1 MASIYEALAL
11 NYLASD
17 PSSSVVTLPSGWNS
31 FPAFFPGQMLPKSG
45 LQIGYFVNSFSHEIT
60 IVFQSDINTGAGFA
74 IDAAAEVVNYFALQ
88 GGLTIQ
94 AETDGLN
101 YVKNVASNNVG
112 APIFLTGTGIG
123 ATVAEYVMQQLTLHP
138 ISGTSVSGMAF
149 GGFGLPGTTAT
160 SNFTSYINPIDI
172 NAFSPYEVNHEGTI
186 VPLTPTLGDTYGG
199 AVVNALEKLAHSELL
214 GKLFSETV
222 ENTIGKVG
230 DLTDYATTLLSNGII
245 TYNPLVGA
253 SKIGKLIDDWLNLKS
268 VVSGITGYTQSTMPS
283 GNILD
288 AQAGTIIAD
297 GITQNVSL
305 TNYTDGTAQ
314 LIDMESSGVTQAR
327 EVVNLSSKGM
337 ITSNQLLIQSTTV
350 STGNGETCDIGG
362 SVDGSLVG
370 VFFSP
375 GVSQSDL
382 EYIGSSDG
390 TSSLEGVNSASGVA
404 QEVIGFAAGS
414 TTGDTLSVNSDS
426 FGNQN
431 STLEIQTTTPVEVIQ
446 DSSVSGYGQTFSFTG
461 GGETLKI
468 DQTAPFA
475 GTIANFVV
483 GETIDLADLGIGFHS
498 LNYNATSRSL
508 TIVRLD
514 NQIVTLNFTNNITD
528 FRITSDGASGA
539 FLTTDTPA
547 EQAVAGASPNETA
560 ISGSATSPFASL
572 TVTDPNANQTE
583 TVTVTMSVPANGAF
597 SNLAGGIYDSVAGVY
612 TVTGSDSIITAA
624 LEGLIFTP
632 SAGAEG
638 LNALS
643 LSVVD
648 TTGATVGLSSTVVTV
663 GHAYTWSGPVSGSW
677 DAAGNWD
684 DVTAGANPAG
694 VAPGSNDSVTVNALG
709 SGETQVITGVG
720 ASASLTL
727 NGGVVL
733 GGQFTAGSVSF
744 LMNSS
749 TSYATGSLTLSAG
762 ETLSV
767 ASNFTL
773 SATNPLRG
781 AFDISVGGL
790 GVKLSVGGVLAP
802 TLLDDLMTY
811 TVSASNGGAIQARGL
826 TLISPATINVDATSS
841 IEVGTSGGASAGAF
855 TVDAGATASISFYS
869 LVNAPTINNAGSITS
884 SDGNNTTAGTVSAT
898 TINNSGS
905 ISDVNITATVV
916 NNTGTL
922 TLIGD
927 TMTALVVDNGII
939 TASAAY
945 GNPAKISGSVSG
957 TGQIQIAAAAS
968 LALQQVAAGI
978 GVSFTGEGGTLSL
991 GPGSLDASKAFDPV
1005 IQGFDPSDVIDFTG
1019 TVTSAAY
1026 AGGTLT
1032 LLDGSTTVAT
1042 LRLSGNY
1049 AGATFITAPTATTGV
1064 TQVSLSTGG
1073 NTPTA
1078 PPGTTTADAYTWSG
1092 PVSGS
1097 WDAAGNW
1104 EDVTAGANPAGVA
1117 PGSNDSVTVNAL
1129 GSGETQVIT
1138 GVGASASL
1146 TLNGGVV
1153 LGGQFTAGSVSF
1165 LMNSST
1171 SYATGS
1177 LTLSAG
1183 ETLSVAS
1190 NFTLSATNPLR
1201 GAFDISVSGLGGKLS
1216 VGGVLA
1222 PTLLDYLMT
1231 YTVSASN
1238 GGAIQARGLTL
1249 ISPATI
1255 NVDATSSI
1263 EVGTSGGASAGAFTV
1278 DAGATASISFYS
1290 LVNAP
1295 TINNAGSIT
1304 SSDGN
1309 NTTAGTVSA
1318 TTINNSGSISDVNIT
1333 ATVVNNTGT
1342 LTLIGDTMTALVV
1355 DNGIITASAAYGNP
1369 AKISGSVSGTGQIQ
1383 IAAAASLALQQ
1394 VAAGIG
1400 VSFTGEGGTLSLGPG
1415 SLDASKA
1422 FDPVIQG
1429 FDPSDVIDF
1438 TGTVTSA
1445 AYAGGT
1451 LTLLDGST
1459 TVATLRLS
1467 GNYAGATFIT
1477 APTATTGVTQ
1487 VSLST
1492 GGNTPTA
1499 PPGTT
1504 TADAYTWSGPVS
1516 GSWDAAGNWE
1526 DVTAGANPAGVAPG
1540 SNDSVTV
1547 NALGSG
1553 ETQVI
1558 TGVGASASLTLNG
1571 GVVLG
1576 GQFTAGSVSF
1586 LMNSSTSY
1594 ATGSLTLSAGETLS
1608 VASNFTLSATNPLRG
1623 AFDISVSGLGGKLSV
1638 GGVLAPTLLD
1648 DLMTYTV
1655 SASNGG
1661 AIQARGLTLISPA
1674 TINVDATSSIE

>member
-781 AFDISVGGL
+781 AFDISVSGL
-790 GVKLSVGGVLAP
+790 AGKLSVKGVLAP

-1064 TQVSLSTGG
+1064 TQIQVQEVTPSTISPSDDFEAHGLSDVLIQ
-1073 NTPTA
+1073 NT
-1078 PPGTTTADAYTWSG
+1078 SG
-1092 PVSGS
+1092 
-1097 WDAAGNW
+1097 A
-1104 EDVTAGANPAGVA
+1104 
-1117 PGSNDSVTVNAL
+1117 
-1129 GSGETQVIT
+1129 
-1138 GVGASASL
+1138 
-1146 TLNGGVV
+1146 VV
-1153 LGGQFTAGSVSF
+1153 LGELGTNGQEA
-1165 LMNSST
+1165 
-1171 SYATGS
+1171 YAQ
-1177 LTLSAG
+1177 
-1183 ETLSVAS
+1183 
-1190 NFTLSATNPLR
+1190 
-1201 GAFDISVSGLGGKLS
+1201 VSGLGPGWSFHGSGDFVGSGARDYLIENTNGAVDVGQVAGGQTTYSQVAALGPEWRFRETGDFMGDGKSDFLIENTGGAVVVGEI
-1216 VGGVLA
+1216 VGGRAQYTPVAALGPEWTFVGSGDFLGDA
-1222 PTLLDYLMT
+1222 KDQFLIQNTKGAVVVGEVSGGRPT
-1231 YTVSASN
+1231 YTQV
-1238 GGAIQARGLTL
+1238 GALGREWRFVEAGQFLGDAKTDFL
-1249 ISPATI
+1249 IE
-1255 NVDATSSI
+1255 N
-1263 EVGTSGGASAGAFTV
+1263 TSGAVVVGEVAGGRTTYTQVGGLGPEWSFVGA
-1278 DAGATASISFYS
+1278 
-1290 LVNAP
+1290 
-1295 TINNAGSIT
+1295 
-1304 SSDGN
+1304 
-1309 NTTAGTVSA
+1309 
-1318 TTINNSGSISDVNIT
+1318 
-1333 ATVVNNTGT
+1333 
-1342 LTLIGDTMTALVV
+1342 GD
-1355 DNGIITASAAYGNP
+1355 Y
-1369 AKISGSVSGTGQIQ
+1369 SGTGTDSYLIENTNGA
-1383 IAAAASLALQQ
+1383 IL
-1394 VAAGIG
+1394 
-1400 VSFTGEGGTLSLGPG
+1400 
-1415 SLDASKA
+1415 
-1422 FDPVIQG
+1422 
-1429 FDPSDVIDF
+1429 
-1438 TGTVTSA
+1438 TGTVV
-1445 AYAGGT
+1445 AGH
-1451 LTLLDGST
+1451 
-1459 TVATLRLS
+1459 AQ
-1467 GNYAGATFIT
+1467 YI
-1477 APTATTGVTQ
+1477 Q
-1487 VSLST
+1487 V
-1492 GGNTPTA
+1492 G
-1499 PPGTT
+1499 
-1504 TADAYTWSGPVS
+1504 
-1516 GSWDAAGNWE
+1516 
-1526 DVTAGANPAGVAPG
+1526 
-1540 SNDSVTV
+1540 
-1547 NALGSG
+1547 ALGPEWRFHG
-1553 ETQVI
+1553 
-1558 TGVGASASLTLNG
+1558 
-1571 GVVLG
+1571 
-1576 GQFTAGSVSF
+1576 
-1586 LMNSSTSY
+1586 
-1594 ATGSLTLSAGETLS
+1594 
-1608 VASNFTLSATNPLRG
+1608 
-1623 AFDISVSGLGGKLSV
+1623 
-1638 GGVLAPTLLD
+1638 
-1648 DLMTYTV
+1648 
-1655 SASNGG
+1655 
-1661 AIQARGLTLISPA
+1661 
-1674 TINVDATSSIE
+1674 